1 MIISILVFLLAVVA
15 HEVAHGF
22 AAYMMGD
29 GTAKDAG
36 RLTANPIAHIDPIG
50 TVVLPALL
58 IFAHSPVLFGWAKP
72 VPVNPR
78 NFRNPRKGMF
88 ITSLAGPS
96 ANFSLAAMTAVILK
110 TGIAAPHS
118 AMWTFLL
125 YGVIIN
131 LILGV
136 FNLLPVPPLDGANM
150 LFSVLPREA
159 YGYFMRLERYGFII
173 LIGLLYLGLFD
184 RVILPAVYALTRFL
198 VG

>member
-36 RLTANPIAHIDPIG
+36 RLTVNPIAHIDPIG
-50 TVVLPALL
+50 TVVLPVLL
-58 IFAHSPVLFGWAKP
+58 ILAHSPVLFGWAKP